1 MTYYVTGYYQ
11 GKSILKREDHLF
23 FLKCEEAE
31 APTGTMVEVDAAN
44 QYQNFQRRNNWKFF
58 RFIRG
63 KAEWSESME
72 TKKDMERRS
81 SSGRKVT

>member
-31 APTGTMVEVDAAN
+31 APTGTMVEVDAAKPPA
-44 QYQNFQRRNNWKFF
+44 RLL
-58 RFIRG
+58 
-63 KAEWSESME
+63 
-72 TKKDMERRS
+72 
-81 SSGRKVT
+81 

>member
-31 APTGTMVEVDAAN
+31 APTGTMVEAAKPVSELSEKE
-44 QYQNFQRRNNWKFF
+44 QLEIFQIYTR
-58 RFIRG
+58 
-63 KAEWSESME
+63 
-72 TKKDMERRS
+72 
-81 SSGRKVT
+81 

>member
-31 APTGTMVEVDAAN
+31 VL
-44 QYQNFQRRNNWKFF
+44 
-58 RFIRG
+58 
-63 KAEWSESME
+63 
-72 TKKDMERRS
+72 S
-81 SSGRKVT
+81 STL

>member
-31 APTGTMVEVDAAN
+31 APTEKE
-44 QYQNFQRRNNWKFF
+44 QLEIFQIYTR
-58 RFIRG
+58 
-63 KAEWSESME
+63 
-72 TKKDMERRS
+72 
-81 SSGRKVT
+81 